1 MDVEQIDKYLKD
13 GSIIRNS
20 IDVNKIYEFGITMSK
35 SFHSGNKLII
45 MGNGGSAADA
55 QHLAAEFVGRF
66 EKERSPLPALALHS
80 NTSSITA
87 IGNDYGFD
95 HIYSRQITAFAKNG
109 DFVLGLSTSGD
120 SLNVIKALEVSNE
133 IGCVNHGITGI
144 SGGKMLEVLGEDHII
159 KIESN
164 RTSFIQECTI
174 AIIHILSKIV
184 EDLM

>member
-1 MDVEQIDKYLKD
+1 
-13 GSIIRNS
+13 
-20 IDVNKIYEFGITMSK
+20 MSK
-35 SFHSGNKLII
+35 SFHSGSKLIV

-55 QHLAAEFVGRF
+55 QHIAAEFVGRF
-66 EKERSPLPALALHS
+66 ERERHPLPALALHS
-80 NTSSITA
+80 NSSSITA

-95 HIYSRQITAFAKNG
+95 QIYSRQIEAFANKG
-109 DFVLGLSTSGD
+109 DFVLGLSTSGN
-120 SLNVIKALEVSNE
+120 SSNVLKALEMAKE
-133 IGCVNHGITGI
+133 LGCDNYGITGS
-144 SGGKMLEVLGEDHII
+144 SGGKMLEVLGKERII